1 MRLQDIITSAR
12 SLARTGWMLRGVP
25 PSMAETVSSHSFAAA
40 LLALELARRVGVDPY
55 RAAAIALVHDLA
67 ETRVGD
73 IAKVSGID
81 EAKRSAE
88 LRALDEL
95 EVSDLVRSLVREFY
109 ESKSDE
115 AVIAR
120 AADLAATVMASR
132 YYRSLGLPVDEI
144 EQSSLKELDRLTSS
158 WNNGRRL
165 GEALREIGVYR
176 D

>member
-1 MRLQDIITSAR
+1 MRLFDLINSAR

-40 LLALELARRVGVDPY
+40 VLALELAQRLGADPY
-55 RAAAIALVHDLA
+55 RAAAIALVHDIA
-67 ETRVGD
+67 EARVGD

-95 EVSDLVRSLVREFY
+95 EVSGLVRSLVREFY

-115 AVIAR
+115 ALVAR
-120 AADLAATVMASR
+120 AADLAATILASR

-144 EQSSLKELDRLTSS
+144 ERTSMRELERLASS
-158 WNNGRRL
+158 WSL
-165 GEALREIGVYR
+165 GSKLLEALREVGVY
-176 D
+176 